1 MFCTTSVLEKCLQPN
16 SCSSIKKVSWI
27 RDTFPKPKS
36 CKTLFLTTKT
46 FSWSNGC
53 TEKWVWSSI
62 LTWNWKSTQ
71 SKPHSLKQMFKI
83 LKLKNWVSYLW
94 DTSISLSG
102 NWLTISWRK
111 ILCLNQSRSFDFWA
125 CLQKA
130 RLQKARYQARTY
142 LQPHYANVV
151 FGNVYLNIASTPLL

>member
-1 MFCTTSVLEKCLQPN
+1 MHIIVFLKWTDFTHVLAYGYAWYFGGTRLSDIFITC
-16 SCSSIKKVSWI
+16 
-27 RDTFPKPKS
+27 D
-36 CKTLFLTTKT
+36 
-46 FSWSNGC
+46 SWSNGC

-71 SKPHSLKQMFKI
+71 SKPHPLKQIFEI